1 MENNSNNIPLSFK
14 TIHQELKTCTVQIGK
29 LFKENLPENFGFKKE
44 NLDSIYSLYEI
55 WFFLLS
61 GVDIRCHSF
70 LKNNEV
76 RERLFIYLIDE
87 MFSDLGIET
96 AKEKNIIVGAMNI
109 RLEEYGNVLHK
120 SKNAEEMNK
129 ETTLLFVQKFT
140 HAIMKKEFLNEPS
153 IGLFPLQ
160 EAPILAV
167 YVHSIFYIKIFNTF
181 LDSIFATGEQF
192 SSLDESR
199 INIIKNEVY
208 EKRKKFLDKI
218 AMSEKVMKQNLFG
231 SNS

>member
-1 MENNSNNIPLSFK
+1 MENNPKNIPLSFK
-14 TIHQELKTCTVQIGK
+14 TIHQELKTCTVQVGK

-61 GVDIRCHSF
+61 GIDIRCHSF

-76 RERLFIYLIDE
+76 RERLFNYLIDE

-96 AKEKNIIVGAMNI
+96 AKEKNIIVGAMNV
-109 RLEEYGNVLHK
+109 RLEEYGNVLQK
-120 SKNAEEMNK
+120 SKTAEEMNK
-129 ETTLLFVQKFT
+129 GITLLFIQKFT
-140 HAIMKKEFLNEPS
+140 HAVIKKEFLNEPS

-167 YVHSIFYIKIFNTF
+167 YVHSMFYMKIFNTF
-181 LDSIFATGEQF
+181 LDTIFATNEQF
-192 SSLDESR
+192 CLLDESK
-199 INIIKNEVY
+199 IETIKNKAH
-208 EKRKKFLDKI
+208 EKGKEFLEKI
-218 AMSEKVMKQNLFG
+218 VMSEKVMKQNLFG
-231 SNS
+231 DNL

>member
-1 MENNSNNIPLSFK
+1 MENDPNNIPLSFK
-14 TIHQELKTCTVQIGK
+14 TIHQELKTCTVQVGK
-29 LFKENLPENFGFKKE
+29 LFKENLPESFGFKKE

-61 GVDIRCHSF
+61 GIDIRCHSF
-70 LKNNEV
+70 LKNNDV

-109 RLEEYGNVLHK
+109 RLEEYGNVLQK
-120 SKNAEEMNK
+120 SKTAEEMNK
-129 ETTLLFVQKFT
+129 GITLLFIQKFT
-140 HAIMKKEFLNEPS
+140 HAVMKKEFLNEPS

-167 YVHSIFYIKIFNTF
+167 YVHSMFYMKIFNTF
-181 LDSIFATGEQF
+181 LDTIFATNEQF
-192 SSLDESR
+192 CLLDESK
-199 INIIKNEVY
+199 IEIIKNEAR
-208 EKRKKFLDKI
+208 EKGKEFLEKI

-231 SNS
+231 DNL